1 MKFRSLQQMIAVA
14 ACFAVC
20 GSPTA
25 FAASHRN
32 GPLLL
37 EDQTANLNDFYIFRS
52 YEQGKQNNLVMSMS
66 VQGFQNPDNGP
77 SYYKFSDSVLYR
89 FNINN
94 SRGLDGTPDMEI
106 DFVFNTKLRSN
117 ATFLSYLGPIT
128 SIDSQGILLYQTY
141 TVIVRN
147 LSTGATN
154 YYFTDANGHAL
165 SVAPPN
171 QGPKSTPQ
179 YEATLGQPSV
189 FTLAN
194 GMRVFAGPRDDA
206 FYFDSGATFDY
217 LNFRAPAPVLTGG
230 ADSGQGPAYP
240 TAVDGFA
247 GYNISLIAVEMPIT
261 MATANGALPTATSDP
276 NAHIGAWASTLP
288 QIVTIRPSPSDPQNY
303 GEYVQVDRVGN
314 PLTVEALIPLPMK
327 DYWNRSLPAFDQQFA
342 QFIGDP
348 FFATGILNGV
358 YGLKVPPAPRADLL
372 GVYVPD
378 ITRIDLTIPPTPLA
392 SQNRLGP
399 LGGDNAGWPFGGR
412 RPNDDVVDIGLRALA
427 GVLVPGYTNAP
438 PLGDGVN
445 SNDVPTQAVF
455 PFHAAPHAGYL
466 HSQQNG
472 TNGRG
477 TVTGQ

>member
-1 MKFRSLQQMIAVA
+1 MKLRSLHICAAA
-14 ACFAVC
+14 ACLAVIA
-20 GSPTA
+20 T
-25 FAASHRN
+25 AASHRN

-37 EDQTANLNDFYIFRS
+37 EDQTANLNDFYLFRS
-52 YEQGKQNNLVMSMS
+52 YETGKSNNLVMSMS

-77 SYYKFSDSVLYR
+77 SYYKFSDSVAYR

-94 SRGLDGTPDMEI
+94 QRGLDGNPDIEI
-106 DFVFNTKLRSN
+106 DFVFNTQLRSN

-128 SIDSQGILLYQTY
+128 SIDSTGILLYQTY

-147 LSTGATN
+147 LNTGATQ
-154 YYFTDANGHAL
+154 YYTTDAKGHAL

-171 QGPKSTPQ
+171 QGPNATPK

-206 FYFDSGATFDY
+206 FFFDSGATFDY
-217 LNFRAPAPVLTGG
+217 LNFRSPAPVLTGAADTG
-230 ADSGQGPAYP
+230 AGAAYP
-240 TAVDGFA
+240 NAVDGFA

-276 NAHIGAWASTLP
+276 NAHIGAWASTLR

-327 DYWNRSLPAFDQQFA
+327 DYWNRSQPAFDQQFA
-342 QFIGDP
+342 QFIGNP
-348 FFATGILNGV
+348 FFASGILNGV
-358 YGLKVPPAPRADLL
+358 YKVPVPPAPRMDLL

-392 SQNRLGP
+392 SQSRLGP

-412 RPNDDVVDIGLRALA
+412 RPNDDVVDIGFRALA
-427 GVLVPGYTNAP
+427 GVLVAGYTNAP

-445 SNDVPTQAVF
+445 SNDVPTLAVF
-455 PFHAAPHAGYL
+455 PFHAPPHAGYL